1 MSNNDIEIEVTDP
14 TAPAEDSPPLARTL
28 TVDIWAMITLGAF
41 SLVMAW
47 DNYKT
52 GMGWSEDGPQPG
64 YFPFY
69 LSVILVLASVYGV
82 IKSLAEKRAGNNDV
96 FVTRDQFKRVLLVL
110 LPTVAFCV
118 GMQWLGLYVSA
129 FLLTAAGD
137 LRVKPYDW
145 VAAPNVECADSLRS
159 VDLMRCEAHKIY
171 VERGDVALVALA
183 EEDGRKVMARGADPD
198 TLVASAKAYVSGL
211 NKLVTRRTKSAPTTL
226 KAV

>member
-69 LSVILVLASVYGV
+69 LSVILVLASIYGV
-82 IKSLAEKRAGNNDV
+82 IKSLAEKRAGNVDV

-118 GMQWLGLYVSA
+118 G
-129 FLLTAAGD
+129 LLTAGFMIFIGK
-137 LRVKPYDW
+137 LPVWKSVLTGLIFS
-145 VAAPNVECADSLRS
+145 VAMFYIFEIKFDVIMPKGPF
-159 VDLMRCEAHKIY
+159 EALFGY
-171 VERGDVALVALA
+171 
-183 EEDGRKVMARGADPD
+183 
-198 TLVASAKAYVSGL
+198 
-211 NKLVTRRTKSAPTTL
+211 
-226 KAV
+226 

>member
-82 IKSLAEKRAGNNDV
+82 IKSLAEKRAGNVDV

-129 FLLTAAGD
+129 FLLTAGFMIFIGK
-137 LRVKPYDW
+137 LPVWKS
-145 VAAPNVECADSLRS
+145 VLTGLIFSLAMFYIFEIKFD
-159 VDLMRCEAHKIY
+159 VIMPKGPFEALFGY
-171 VERGDVALVALA
+171 
-183 EEDGRKVMARGADPD
+183 
-198 TLVASAKAYVSGL
+198 
-211 NKLVTRRTKSAPTTL
+211 
-226 KAV
+226 

>member
-1 MSNNDIEIEVTDP
+1 MSNSDIEIEVTDP
-14 TAPAEDSPPLARTL
+14 TAPAEDSPPLAKTL
-28 TVDIWAMITLGAF
+28 TVDIWAMIALGAF

-69 LSVILVLASVYGV
+69 LSVILVLASIYGI
-82 IKSLAEKRAGNNDV
+82 IKSLAEKRAGKDDV

-129 FLLTAAGD
+129 FLLTAGFMIFIGKLPVWKSVLTA
-137 LRVKPYDW
+137 LIFS
-145 VAAPNVECADSLRS
+145 VAMFYIFEIKFDVIMPKGPF
-159 VDLMRCEAHKIY
+159 EALFGY
-171 VERGDVALVALA
+171 
-183 EEDGRKVMARGADPD
+183 
-198 TLVASAKAYVSGL
+198 
-211 NKLVTRRTKSAPTTL
+211 
-226 KAV
+226 